1 MAASSED
8 AFAQI
13 AGPEFDRIVYGGR
26 RFHRAQENLSL
37 ADALKGLDRE
47 WLRRVAGWIVGR
59 DRCNHYDAE
68 DAVEDEVLYLLEKEQ
83 DAFYLQREVWMRLLF
98 WRGRYRLLRNRAAP
112 WLASTNAIEEA
123 LGEGAI
129 ADGEICVPISPQAE
143 ENAGDDPLPRPGEPW
158 GRRQVISGL
167 QRFYN
172 YYGRPP
178 RARECRS
185 SHRLP
190 TYGIIRTHF
199 GGLEA
204 ALLAA
209 GIVHQELGRRRRRW
223 TAIEAARACRSFY
236 RQCGVWP
243 GASDAQRH
251 PDLLPGRSVMLR
263 CFGSTH
269 GGEIRGVAESILRA
283 AGI

>member
-1 MAASSED
+1 MAASFED

-13 AGPEFDRIVYGGR
+13 AGPEFDLIVYGGR
-26 RFHRAQENLSL
+26 RFPRSPENLTL
-37 ADALKGLDRE
+37 ADALQDLDRG

-59 DRCNHYDAE
+59 DRCNHDDAE
-68 DAVEDEVLYLLEKEQ
+68 DAVEDEVLYLLENEQ
-83 DAFYLQREVWMRLLF
+83 DAFYLRKDVWMRLLF
-98 WRGRYRLLRNRAAP
+98 WRGRYRLRRNRAAP
-112 WLASTNAIEEA
+112 WLVSTNAIEA
-123 LGEGAI
+123 LGEHAI
-129 ADGEICVPISPQAE
+129 AGGETCVPISPQAE

-185 SHRLP
+185 INRLP
-190 TYGIIRTHF
+190 TYGVIKAHF

-209 GIVHQELGRRRRRW
+209 GIVHQELGRRRHRW
-223 TAIEAARACRSFY
+223 TAIEAARACRSYY
-236 RQCGVWP
+236 RQNGVWP
-243 GASDAQRH
+243 GASDAERH

-269 GGEIRGVAESILRA
+269 GGEIRDIAESILHA